1 MQITK
6 TLIFSVLLLGQTAAL
21 AASAPP
27 QETIPEP
34 TTIQPYIEQLVAG
47 LLPHAHYAGRELD
60 DDLSAQMLTR
70 YIEMLDGNRIY
81 FLAADIAQ
89 FDKQYG
95 QSLDEALKSGD
106 LSPAYTIYRVY
117 RERLE
122 NRVTFALRQLETK
135 PDFTVKESLL
145 FDRSKAPW
153 AKDDAQLDDIWR
165 KRVKNDAIGLL
176 LAGKSWEEAHD
187 MLRDRYQN
195 FLRRTEQI
203 TSEDIFDTFMNA
215 YALTLDPHTLYMSPR
230 DSEEFEIRMS
240 LSYEGIG
247 AALQTENEYVKIARI
262 LPGGAA
268 AKSKALKPDDR
279 VTGVAQG
286 TDGKMVD
293 VIGWRLE
300 DVVDKIRGPKNSVV
314 RLQILPAGA
323 APGSPTR
330 ELALTRSE
338 IQLEEQA
345 AQSKITE
352 VTRNQQQYK
361 LGVIDV
367 PGFYMDFRARMAGEK
382 DYRSTTRDVRKLITE
397 LKKQDIDGLVIDLR
411 DNGGGSLSEAT
422 ELTGLFIDQGPVVQ
436 VRNSSGDI
444 DVLEDPDPGMV
455 WDGPLVVLVNRF
467 SASASEIFAGAIQDY
482 GRGLVI
488 GSTTYGKGTVQNL
501 WDLNRYIKTDAAL
514 GQVKLTVGKFY
525 RVTGSS
531 TQNRGVQ
538 PDIRL
543 PSLIDVTEF
552 GESTEPAA
560 LPWDSINPAIPQ
572 KELDAVG
579 RVNGA
584 TRLIAAR
591 HDTRVQQDRGFQLFL
606 QDVSDF
612 KQARE
617 KTSVSLVLSERQ
629 AKLKQDE
636 QAHLARVNAWRKLHD
651 LPQLASLEDADNEE
665 DIPEADVLLHET
677 AEILVDFINLK
688 NGTLAPVLAASGDNQ
703 PAGD

>member
-1 MQITK
+1 MQIK
-6 TLIFSVLLLGQTAAL
+6 KILILLLVGQAAAL
-21 AASAPP
+21 AASPPP
-27 QETIPEP
+27 QESVPQP
-34 TTIQPYIEQLVAG
+34 TPVQPYIEQLVAG
-47 LLPHAHYAGRELD
+47 LLPRAHYAGRELD
-60 DDLSAQMLTR
+60 DSLSAQMLER

-81 FLAADIAQ
+81 FTAADIAQ
-89 FDKQYG
+89 FEKQYG
-95 QSLDEALKSGD
+95 QGLDEALKNGD
-106 LSPAYTIYRVY
+106 LSPAYDIYRVY

-122 NRVTFALRQLETK
+122 SRITFALKLLETK
-135 PDFTVKESLL
+135 PDFAVKESLL
-145 FDRSKAPW
+145 FDRSQAPW
-153 AKDDAQLDDIWR
+153 ADSTAALDDLWH

-176 LAGKSWEEAHD
+176 LTGKSWEEARD

-247 AALQTENEYVKIARI
+247 AALQSENEYVKIARI

-300 DVVDKIRGPKNSVV
+300 DVVDMIRGPKDSVV

-345 AQSKITE
+345 AQSKVVE
-352 VTRNQQQYK
+352 VTRGQQHYK

-367 PGFYMDFRARMAGEK
+367 PGFYMDFRARMAGED
-382 DYRSTTRDVRKLITE
+382 DYRSTTRDVRKLIAE
-397 LKKQDIDGLVIDLR
+397 LKKQGIDGLVIDLR
-411 DNGGGSLSEAT
+411 DNGGGSLTEAT

-436 VRNSSGDI
+436 VRNSAGDV
-444 DVLEDPDPGMV
+444 DVLEDPDPGMA
-455 WDGPLVVLVNRF
+455 WDGPMAVLVNRF

-488 GSTTYGKGTVQNL
+488 GTTTFGKGTVQNL
-501 WDLNRYIKTDAAL
+501 WDLNRYIKTDTAL

-543 PSLIDVTEF
+543 PSLIDITEF
-552 GESTEPAA
+552 GESTESAA
-560 LPWDSINPAIPQ
+560 LPWDSIAPAIPQ
-572 KELDAVG
+572 KDLDTAD
-579 RVNGA
+579 
-584 TRLIAAR
+584 RLSGVAQLVSR
-591 HDTRVQQDRGFQLFL
+591 HDTRVHQDQGFQLFL
-606 QDVSDF
+606 QDVRDF
-612 KQARE
+612 KQERE
-617 KTSVSLVLSERQ
+617 KTSVSLVLAERQ

-651 LPQLASLEDADNEE
+651 LPQLASLEDTDNEE
-665 DIPEADVLLHET
+665 GIPEADVLLHES
-677 AEILVDFINLK
+677 AEILVDFITLK
-688 NGTLAPVLAASGDNQ
+688 NGTLAPVLAASGNDKKAQ
-703 PAGD
+703 SD